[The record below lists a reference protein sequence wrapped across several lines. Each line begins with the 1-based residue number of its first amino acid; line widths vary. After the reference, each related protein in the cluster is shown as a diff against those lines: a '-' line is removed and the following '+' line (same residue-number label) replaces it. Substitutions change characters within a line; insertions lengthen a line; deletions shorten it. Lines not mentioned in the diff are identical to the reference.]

1 MQGQKKY
8 LVILCLLLFVFGG
21 AYAGMRG
28 YNGRQEEKENS
39 ETEASKIYVVRE
51 KAEEITAFSYQ
62 NGGDTLQFVKE
73 GSTWVMKQD
82 DSLTLNQTL
91 VGDITDEIASLTADQ
106 TVENAG
112 ELSEYGFDK
121 PGNIITFTTAEGTK
135 TLTIGMENPVTG
147 QYYVKIDGED
157 TLYLVSGSF
166 PSVFSKSLE
175 ELKETTE
182 DTEAL
187 QDSTKAAEE

>member
-62 NGGDTLQFVKE
+62 NGGDSAVCQRRQHLGDETGRFAHVK
-73 GSTWVMKQD
+73 SD
-82 DSLTLNQTL
+82 
-91 VGDITDEIASLTADQ
+91 ACRR
-106 TVENAG
+106 
-112 ELSEYGFDK
+112 
-121 PGNIITFTTAEGTK
+121 
-135 TLTIGMENPVTG
+135 
-147 QYYVKIDGED
+147 YYR
-157 TLYLVSGSF
+157 
-166 PSVFSKSLE
+166 
-175 ELKETTE
+175 
-182 DTEAL
+182 
-187 QDSTKAAEE
+187 

>member
-62 NGGDTLQFVKE
+62 NGGDTLQLGDETGRFAHVK
-73 GSTWVMKQD
+73 SD
-82 DSLTLNQTL
+82 
-91 VGDITDEIASLTADQ
+91 ACRR
-106 TVENAG
+106 
-112 ELSEYGFDK
+112 
-121 PGNIITFTTAEGTK
+121 
-135 TLTIGMENPVTG
+135 
-147 QYYVKIDGED
+147 YYR
-157 TLYLVSGSF
+157 
-166 PSVFSKSLE
+166 
-175 ELKETTE
+175 
-182 DTEAL
+182 
-187 QDSTKAAEE
+187 

>member
-1 MQGQKKY
+1 M
-8 LVILCLLLFVFGG
+8 
-21 AYAGMRG
+21 
-28 YNGRQEEKENS
+28 
-39 ETEASKIYVVRE
+39 
-51 KAEEITAFSYQ
+51 
-62 NGGDTLQFVKE
+62 
-73 GSTWVMKQD
+73 MKQD

>member
-1 MQGQKKY
+1 MY
-8 LVILCLLLFVFGG
+8 LYLFLRCFCTILQCFGVFC
-21 AYAGMRG
+21 RFF
-28 YNGRQEEKENS
+28 Q
-39 ETEASKIYVVRE
+39 
-51 KAEEITAFSYQ
+51 F
-62 NGGDTLQFVKE
+62 LQRFTK
-73 GSTWVMKQD
+73 
-82 DSLTLNQTL
+82 
-91 VGDITDEIASLTADQ
+91 
-106 TVENAG
+106 ENAG

-187 QDSTKAAEE
+187 QDSTKATVFFFFLSSVISPHARIGSAKYKQQQA